1 MNKKIRIGAVSYLN
15 TKPLLLG
22 FDKNEWNIIE
32 EYPSILAQKLLNDEI
47 DIGLVPVAVI
57 PLLKEYYIISDF
69 CIGAEGLVDSVGI
82 FSEVPMDQIE
92 TVVLDYQ
99 SKTSVNLAKVLLKYY
114 WKKEVVF
121 EDAREDFIDHIK
133 GTKAAVLIGDRAL
146 KQLSNTPYYYDLSK
160 AWNDFTGLP
169 FVFAAWIANKP
180 IDPDFIAAFNSATG
194 YGIDNLET
202 VLQQNTFDHYDLKKY
217 YTQRISYTLTDD
229 KRKGLELFLSYLD
242 KLS

>member
-133 GTKAAVLIGDRAL
+133 VEEEANRKNISLRTGCFCNPGGGELALGLSAGELKTCFGLKPRMEYEAFRRCINDKSTGAV
-146 KQLSNTPYYYDLSK
+146 
-160 AWNDFTGLP
+160 
-169 FVFAAWIANKP
+169 
-180 IDPDFIAAFNSATG
+180 
-194 YGIDNLET
+194 
-202 VLQQNTFDHYDLKKY
+202 
-217 YTQRISYTLTDD
+217 RISV
-229 KRKGLELFLSYLD
+229 GLVTNFEDVYRFIDFVQMFIDHQAY
-242 KLS
+242 